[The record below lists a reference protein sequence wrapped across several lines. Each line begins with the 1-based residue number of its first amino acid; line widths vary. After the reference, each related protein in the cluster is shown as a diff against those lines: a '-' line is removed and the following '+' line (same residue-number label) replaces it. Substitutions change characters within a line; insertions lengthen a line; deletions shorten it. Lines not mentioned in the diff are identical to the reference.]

1 MCPSLQVL
9 SPNPHRVQSAIQS
22 LLSVVTRYAPIWEP
36 FQAGSFV
43 MDLTGTTRLF
53 GIACIV
59 LNIPPIESP
68 ANLHEYRE

>member
-1 MCPSLQVL
+1 
-9 SPNPHRVQSAIQS
+9 
-22 LLSVVTRYAPIWEP
+22 VVTRYAPIWEP